1 MYSIISRLTNVGL
14 FKPKNLAKITLPTPY
29 LCTLPRGQF
38 WEQNKLIKN
47 LLSKVG
53 KISLLFPNFVQSYCP
68 MAKKIG
74 LTLKFKSQG

>member
-1 MYSIISRLTNVGL
+1 
-14 FKPKNLAKITLPTPY
+14 
-29 LCTLPRGQF
+29 LPRGQF
-38 WEQNKLIKN
+38 GEQNKLIKN